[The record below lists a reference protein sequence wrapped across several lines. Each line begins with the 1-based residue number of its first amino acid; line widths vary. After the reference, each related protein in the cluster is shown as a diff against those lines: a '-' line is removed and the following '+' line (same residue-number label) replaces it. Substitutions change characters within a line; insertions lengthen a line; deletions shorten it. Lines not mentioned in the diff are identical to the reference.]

1 MEWNFLLTLTP
12 SVLTVEY
19 VDQGIQA
26 YHVPGATKE
35 THCLRSTW
43 EQGWKKCR
51 TAGPWSQKFFA
62 FLTESFLSDNNLF
75 SRKIKLSAESKVS
88 IKFLEKLSQSVKK
101 EIGSNNLL
109 QKDLRLPY
117 LLQKDKVTKFSVE
130 TCLLN
135 KLNPKLCISRK
146 FSPEKR

>member
-1 MEWNFLLTLTP
+1 MPLNDPPITVLPTYVVFLWKSFFLYRTYLNLP
-12 SVLTVEY
+12 KKF
-19 VDQGIQA
+19 IN
-26 YHVPGATKE
+26 
-35 THCLRSTW
+35 
-43 EQGWKKCR
+43 QGWKKCR

>member
-1 MEWNFLLTLTP
+1 MCHLLPTP
-12 SVLTVEY
+12 PPK
-19 VDQGIQA
+19 I
-26 YHVPGATKE
+26 VPMD
-35 THCLRSTW
+35 
-43 EQGWKKCR
+43 QGWKKCR

-62 FLTESFLSDNNLF
+62 FLTESFLRDKNLF

-117 LLQKDKVTKFSVE
+117 LLQKDKVTKFSIE
-130 TCLLN
+130 TCLN
-135 KLNPKLCISRK
+135 KLHPKLCISRK
-146 FSPEKR
+146 FSPEKKTGHRIFGINSSNQ